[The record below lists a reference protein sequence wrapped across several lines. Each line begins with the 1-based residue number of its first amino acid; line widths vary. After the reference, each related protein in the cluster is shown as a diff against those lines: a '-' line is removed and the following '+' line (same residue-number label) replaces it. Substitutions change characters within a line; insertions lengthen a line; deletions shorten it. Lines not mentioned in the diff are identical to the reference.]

1 MHALTN
7 FSRIITVSD
16 DLESFFHV
24 MLYFAI
30 RFLPHNAT
38 RVVRELL
45 YHYFDDFTNGEPGQ
59 TAGSTKFMA
68 MQHGVIDITRYTG
81 ATTGENGKVVDPY
94 LTFLWPGRH
103 STIETTQANSHPIER
118 LIRELLR
125 WFKALYAQDIGETD
139 TAPDE
144 ETDQADAIS
153 GAASAALL
161 GMGGIEVTNPS
172 PTSPDVQT
180 QATEAE
186 KRAQLELARKL
197 ETHDAMVQ
205 LLLRYV
211 TQMKW
216 PANDKGHDKK
226 PKNGYSPPKDNIPAT
241 STQIGS
247 KRVVGDGAEPGSK
260 RVRSKARA

>member
-68 MQHGVIDITRYTG
+68 MQYGVIDITRYTG
-81 ATTGENGKVVDPY
+81 ATTGETGKVVDPY
-94 LTFLWPGRH
+94 LTFLWPGRR
-103 STIETTQANSHPIER
+103 SANEPTEVDDHPIE
-118 LIRELLR
+118 LLVCELLR
-125 WFKALYAQDIGETD
+125 WFKALYAQDIEQTRTTVRSEKKDRAD
-139 TAPDE
+139 TV
-144 ETDQADAIS
+144 S
-153 GAASAALL
+153 GAVSLALL
-161 GMGGIEVTNPS
+161 GMGGITNPAPIS
-172 PTSPDVQT
+172 RGVKKQKTM
-180 QATEAE
+180 AE
-186 KRAQLELARKL
+186 KQEELELAQKL

-205 LLLRYV
+205 LLMTYV
-211 TQMKW
+211 QEMKW

-226 PKNGYSPPKDNIPAT
+226 PKNGYTPPKDNIPAT

-247 KRVVGDGAEPGSK
+247 KRVVENGAEPGSK
-260 RVRSKARA
+260 RIRSKARA